1 MSGGLEVGPE
11 VEGKPGKGKKEE
23 AAVDGTKAWNA
34 RRVDGSTGRLLVD
47 EKSLYSKGKETCKQ
61 NQTIKYT

>member
-11 VEGKPGKGKKEE
+11 VEGKPGKGKKRAGRRVEYGGIVEE
-23 AAVDGTKAWNA
+23 AAVDGTTAWNA

-47 EKSLYSKGKETCKQ
+47 
-61 NQTIKYT
+61 